1 MHRKM
6 QATKTPAERSALMDE
21 LTTPTQSGM
30 DMMGAGNSGGVGM
43 PLDLLNLI
51 LLAWRCGTY

>member
-1 MHRKM
+1 M

-21 LTTPTQSGM
+21 HMTLMQSGM
-30 DMMGAGNSGGVGM
+30 DMMGAGNSGGIGISVGF
-43 PLDLLNLI
+43 LNMI